1 MEIALR
7 VERQVLGVVE
17 GCLTGRPP
25 VPVITHQAEPRT
37 EKGPAAALLG
47 GMVARAETRPDP
59 DRAAL
64 GIDATDSAGPFV
76 SDVHPALFIDRQ
88 AAGTV
93 EFRLQRRSAVTA
105 SPPASGTG
113 DAVDDAGPGVDPADG
128 HISQVGKVEVP
139 FPVQAQI
146 VRVPH
151 PRLQGRT
158 PVAPVAGHAVPCE
171 PVQHSLPID
180 SPEPVSQ
187 VVDHDQLPVP
197 TAHHPHGPSGVG
209 VPGRN
214 ALFIADP
221 RHRDDLSLRQ
231 LSKNVERS
239 HKHLSASPAPA
250 VRIIQ
255 RRNSRA

>member
-1 MEIALR
+1 M
-7 VERQVLGVVE
+7 
-17 GCLTGRPP
+17 T
-25 VPVITHQAEPRT
+25 
-37 EKGPAAALLG
+37 
-47 GMVARAETRPDP
+47 RAEARPDP
-59 DRAAL
+59 DGSAL
-64 GIDATDSAGPFV
+64 RIDATNRAGPFV
-76 SDVHPALFIDRQ
+76 GDVDPALIVDRQ

-93 EFRLQRRSAVTA
+93 ELRLQRRSAVTA
-105 SPPASGTG
+105 SPPPPGAG
-113 DAVDDAGPGVDPADG
+113 DAGNDAGPGVDSADG

-146 VRVPH
+146 VRVAH

-180 SPEPVSQ
+180 PPEPMGE

-197 TAHHPHGPSGVG
+197 TPHHPHGPAGVG

-214 ALFIADP
+214 ALLVADP
-221 RHRDDLSLRQ
+221 RYRDDLSRQQ
-231 LSKNVERS
+231 LSKIIERS
-239 HKHLSASPAPA
+239 HTRLLASPAPA

-255 RRNSRA
+255 RRNSRALSFWK